1 MMEDILYEAIDRV
14 RGAEIAGVIG
24 TDGLG
29 VEMVVAEPDLP
40 YPIEEVE
47 LELAGLTSF
56 ASITA
61 SRLDM
66 GMLYDL
72 TIEADELTYLI
83 SLIIPGYFAVLGVR
97 TNGSL
102 GRARFAVR
110 QMVTRLKDEL

>member
-29 VEMVVAEPDLP
+29 VEMVIADEGVP
-40 YPIEEVE
+40 YPPEEIE
-47 LELAGLTSF
+47 LELAGLASF

-61 SRLDM
+61 ARLDM

-72 TIEADELTYLI
+72 TIEADDLTYLI
-83 SLIIPGYFAVLGVR
+83 SLIIPGYYAVLGVR

-110 QMVTRLKDEL
+110 QMVTRLQDEL

>member
-1 MMEDILYEAIDRV
+1 
-14 RGAEIAGVIG
+14 
-24 TDGLG
+24 
-29 VEMVVAEPDLP
+29 MVVAEPDLP
-40 YPIEEVE
+40 YPLEDIE

-66 GMLYDL
+66 GRLYDL
-72 TIEADELTYLI
+72 TIEADDLTYII
-83 SLIIPGYFAVLGVR
+83 SLIIPGYYAILGVR

-110 QMVTRLKDEL
+110 QMVARLQEEL